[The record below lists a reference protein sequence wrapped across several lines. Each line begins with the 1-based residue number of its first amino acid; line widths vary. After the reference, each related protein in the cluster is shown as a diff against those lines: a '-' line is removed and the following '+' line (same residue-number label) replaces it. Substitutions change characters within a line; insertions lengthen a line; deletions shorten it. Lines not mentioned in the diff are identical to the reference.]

1 MGDTDLIARLYPF
14 DDHLGYA
21 AYAIEHSPRYVP
33 PRISRQIDLEAKWN
47 RRARGSTEPPETY
60 DDVERLPCLELR
72 FSFPPKNSRGFTSGT
87 SEPCDFLIPIDGI
100 SRYHFVLTYKKL
112 ADGYYRLI
120 VRDPG
125 STHGTKVTY
134 DRKGDEVR
142 SNFDW
147 ILGGDQ
153 FPNKTKEIV
162 IHPHENLKFRI
173 FLALQDITSPTY
185 VANVERFL
193 QGSGDAESLLGG
205 LGLQSGPA
213 TELNSGAQTPAE
225 ERILIDRGIISKG
238 GFGIV
243 TRHWNVSTGQEY
255 ACKRPISKK
264 DYDRKIW
271 EKEIDLMRR
280 IKHVRNEA

>member
-125 STHGTKVTY
+125 STHGTKVTTTGKEM
-134 DRKGDEVR
+134 RCEV
-142 SNFDW
+142 
-147 ILGGDQ
+147 I
-153 FPNKTKEIV
+153 
-162 IHPHENLKFRI
+162 
-173 FLALQDITSPTY
+173 
-185 VANVERFL
+185 
-193 QGSGDAESLLGG
+193 
-205 LGLQSGPA
+205 
-213 TELNSGAQTPAE
+213 
-225 ERILIDRGIISKG
+225 
-238 GFGIV
+238 
-243 TRHWNVSTGQEY
+243 STGSSVGTNFLTKPKKSSSIRMKTSNSEFFLL
-255 ACKRPISKK
+255 SKT
-264 DYDRKIW
+264 
-271 EKEIDLMRR
+271 
-280 IKHVRNEA
+280 